1 VSRGLQLY
9 LDFIVFVFGAVLG
22 SFLNVCIHRMPRGES
37 IVSPPSSCPHCG
49 THIRWY
55 HNIPLV
61 TYLAIGGKCRY
72 CGAKITPR
80 YFVVELLTA
89 IAFLVLW
96 LRFDGWLAP
105 IYWVLFAGFVVATFI
120 DCEHYIIPD
129 EITLGGIVAGVVLS
143 LAYPPL
149 MGKTTAA
156 EAGIQSLLGAL
167 CGGAVLYAV
176 VEGGKL
182 LFGKQKIALEPGTQ
196 IVIADGKVT
205 IAPDEW
211 LWEDL
216 FYRASDRI
224 TFHAVTLQFGGQNF
238 AAVRVAI
245 SETQLWVDDQE
256 FDLATI
262 GRVEATSDQICL
274 PREAMGFGDV
284 KLLAAIGAFLGWQA
298 TLFTVVF
305 SASFGSLLGVSS
317 IFFRRSQWQGRIP
330 YGPHLVA
337 AAVLWMFTGPAIV
350 NWYLRLLG
358 R

>member
-1 VSRGLQLY
+1 MSRAISFY
-9 LDFIVFVFGAVLG
+9 LDFIVFIFGAVIG

-37 IVSPPSSCPHCG
+37 IVSPPSSCPHCK
-49 THIRWY
+49 TKIRWY

-61 TYLAIGGKCRY
+61 TYLVIGGKCRY
-72 CGAKITPR
+72 CGAKFTAR

-89 IAFLVLW
+89 IAFLIFW
-96 LRFDGWLAP
+96 LRFPGWLAP

-120 DCEHYIIPD
+120 DCEHFIIPD
-129 EITLGGIVAGVVLS
+129 EITLGGIAAGVILS

-149 MGKTTAA
+149 MGKTTSV

-182 LFGKQKIALEPGTQ
+182 LFGKQKIVLEPGTR
-196 IVIADGKVT
+196 ILIENGKVQ
-205 IAPDEW
+205 IDQEEW
-211 LWEDL
+211 LWEYL
-216 FYRASDRI
+216 FYRPSDRI
-224 TFHAVTLQFGGQNF
+224 TFHAATLKFGEQTFTG
-238 AAVRVAI
+238 ADVAV
-245 SETQLWVDDQE
+245 SETKLIVTGQQ
-256 FDLATI
+256 FDLPAAGAI
-262 GRVEATSDQICL
+262 EATSDLIYL

-317 IFFRRSQWQGRIP
+317 IIFRRSQWQARIP

-337 AAVLWMFTGPAIV
+337 AAVLWMFSGPAIIH
-350 NWYLRLLG
+350 WYFRLLG
-358 R
+358 H